1 MQIGLIVKAQK
12 CNLRSRMWIFLLTFA
27 FKKTHKPHKPH
38 KPQKAQKK
46 NKEITKELF
55 MVNC

>member
-1 MQIGLIVKAQK
+1 ML
-12 CNLRSRMWIFLLTFA
+12 IFLLTFA
-27 FKKTHKPHKPH
+27 FKKTHKPH

>member
-1 MQIGLIVKAQK
+1 ML
-12 CNLRSRMWIFLLTFA
+12 IFLLTFA
-27 FKKTHKPHKPH
+27 FKKPHKPH